1 MFPLPDEK
9 KIRSRLYSCVLYP
22 EDKTQAHAI
31 EQLKGS
37 AYSAVGILHDK
48 DIHINEETGEP
59 IIDPDTGKPQ
69 PKKPHYHFVIR
80 FKNARYRSSLAK
92 ELQIQPN
99 YLQKSSDFGSAAQMM
114 RDVTNDAVSAQAVSD
129 GIIPSSVLTA
139 GHAASDSDGTSDD
152 DSSSNRLAFAGPS
165 RSGGGTAPQI
175 LTRFPDV
182 TVLGFNL
189 SGYSAIDL
197 SWYSPYKSEV
207 DTILSGFMYL
217 GYVWLLFKR
226 LPSIIRGGAMAS
238 FDYEQVQQEYYG
250 KKGD

>member
-99 YLQKSSDFGSAAQMM
+99 YLQKSSDFGSAVRYLLHLDHQNKYQYPKEELVGSL
-114 RDVTNDAVSAQAVSD
+114 VTQAIEAMDDASEGQRAIEILNIIDKHNGILSVTELIRSCALDGRWSDLRRGGQFFMAALTEHNDAIRNAR
-129 GIIPSSVLTA
+129 
-139 GHAASDSDGTSDD
+139 GHGDFSC
-152 DSSSNRLAFAGPS
+152 PH
-165 RSGGGTAPQI
+165 
-175 LTRFPDV
+175 
-182 TVLGFNL
+182 NL
-189 SGYSAIDL
+189 
-197 SWYSPYKSEV
+197 
-207 DTILSGFMYL
+207 
-217 GYVWLLFKR
+217 
-226 LPSIIRGGAMAS
+226 
-238 FDYEQVQQEYYG
+238 
-250 KKGD
+250 